1 MNKQTDYWNPF
12 YKGGS
17 TRRYAPVMTAT
28 IDRPS
33 SEEKKSSTTPK
44 ASKKAAPAKKE
55 ASTVVDMRRG
65 PNTAALKAA
74 HE

>member
-33 SEEKKSSTTPK
+33 SEEKKPK
-44 ASKKAAPAKKE
+44 ASEKAAPAKKE